1 MPKKKKEIAVIEQN
15 GAKTVKKKKSFV
27 TRVKIIFAVI
37 SVIWVAAVISVPLWV
52 KNTYSQP
59 IKKSIVVSMF
69 FDLQRNIVEQ
79 YERLLDG
86 IKDAINLEEPVAFAV
101 DKVRMVG
108 DAVDVVT
115 DTTAKAKDVTADAQQ
130 ATDKVSETTAKVGK
144 LTGLANMFGINT
156 SGIDNALDEVN
167 KGVDQVN
174 TGIDKANETIA
185 RVDNT
190 AEMVNEKLDEIETQL
205 TSVLQIQIDEM
216 IDGVI
221 KSQLDKNTGGLG
233 TTLLTNYGIEHVYPW
248 RPSSWPVATQIYDDL
263 AQSDVDV
270 ITVITDTV
278 DDYFD
283 YVAWGLVIAVWVLG
297 LWIWHAM
304 FKKTKS
310 VIAPFVVCPRC
321 GLGTITLSWAAWEI
335 AGALN
340 DANELKRS
348 ELEIQKQR
356 LDLARRQYT
365 LDSLQYIAS
374 QKQR

>member
-1 MPKKKKEIAVIEQN
+1 MPRKKKEVEVIDMG
-15 GAKTVKKKKSFV
+15 GAKTVKKKKSFI
-27 TRVKIIFAVI
+27 TRVKMIFAIVSI
-37 SVIWVAAVISVPLWV
+37 IWIALVISVPLWV

-69 FDLQRNIVEQ
+69 FDLQRTIVEQ
-79 YERLLDG
+79 YEKLLDG

-130 ATDKVSETTAKVGK
+130 ATDKVSETTSKVGK
-144 LTGLANMFGINT
+144 LAGLVGRFGIDT
-156 SGIDNALDEVN
+156 SGVTNALDEVN

-174 TGIDKANETIA
+174 SGIDKANETITQ
-185 RVDNT
+185 VDDV
-190 AEMVNEKLDEIETQL
+190 AEMVNTKLDDIETEL
-205 TSVLQIQIDEM
+205 TSLLQVQVDEV

-263 AQSDVDV
+263 SKSDVQV

-278 DDYFD
+278 DKYFG
-283 YVAWGLVIAVWVLG
+283 YVAWGLVIAFWVLG
-297 LWIWHAM
+297 LWIWYAM
-304 FKKTKS
+304 FKKTKA
-310 VIAPFVVCPRC
+310 VIAPFIVCPRC
-321 GLGTITLSWAAWEI
+321 GHTFA
-335 AGALN
+335 
-340 DANELKRS
+340 DKRTAYGF
-348 ELEIQKQR
+348 LQIIQPWKW
-356 LDLARRQYT
+356 L
-365 LDSLQYIAS
+365 
-374 QKQR
+374 

>member
-1 MPKKKKEIAVIEQN
+1 MPKKKKEVEVIDMG

-37 SVIWVAAVISVPLWV
+37 SVIWIALVVAMPLWV

-79 YERLLDG
+79 YEKLLDG

-115 DTTAKAKDVTADAQQ
+115 DTTAKAKDVTADAQD
-130 ATDKVSETTAKVGK
+130 ASNKVNETTEKVGK
-144 LTGLANMFGINT
+144 LAGLVGRFGIDT
-156 SGIDNALDEVN
+156 SGVTNALGEVN

-174 TGIDKANETIA
+174 QGIDKANETIA
-185 RVDNT
+185 KVDDT
-190 AEMVNEKLDEIETQL
+190 AAMVNEKLDEIENQL
-205 TSVLQIQIDEM
+205 TGLLQVQIDDM

-263 AQSDVDV
+263 AQSDVQV

-278 DDYFD
+278 DQYFN

-297 LWIWHAM
+297 FLIWRAI
-304 FKKTKS
+304 FKKTKA
-310 VIAPFVVCPRC
+310 VIAPFIVCPRC
-321 GLGTITLSWAAWEI
+321 GHTFA
-335 AGALN
+335 
-340 DANELKRS
+340 D
-348 ELEIQKQR
+348 
-356 LDLARRQYT
+356 RRTAYGF
-365 LDSLQYIAS
+365 LQAF
-374 QKQR
+374 QPWNWF

>member
-1 MPKKKKEIAVIEQN
+1 MPRKKKEVEVIDMG
-15 GAKTVKKKKSFV
+15 GAKTVKKKASVVSWTK
-27 TRVKIIFAVI
+27 RIFAIV
-37 SVIWVAAVISVPLWV
+37 SVIWLALVFIAPLWV

-79 YERLLDG
+79 YEKLLDG

-115 DTTAKAKDVTADAQQ
+115 DTTAKAKDVTADAQD
-130 ATDKVSETTAKVGK
+130 ASNKVNETTEKVGK
-144 LTGLANMFGINT
+144 LAGLVGRFGIDT
-156 SGIDNALDEVN
+156 SGVTNALGEVN

-174 TGIDKANETIA
+174 QGIDKANETIA
-185 RVDNT
+185 KVDDT
-190 AEMVNEKLDEIETQL
+190 AAMVNEKLDEIENQL
-205 TSVLQIQIDEM
+205 TGLLQVQIDDM

-263 AQSDVDV
+263 AQSDVQV

-278 DDYFD
+278 DQYFN

-297 LWIWHAM
+297 FLIWRAI
-304 FKKTKS
+304 FKKTKA
-310 VIAPFVVCPRC
+310 VIAPFIVCPRC
-321 GLGTITLSWAAWEI
+321 GHTFA
-335 AGALN
+335 
-340 DANELKRS
+340 D
-348 ELEIQKQR
+348 
-356 LDLARRQYT
+356 RRTAYGF
-365 LDSLQYIAS
+365 LQAF
-374 QKQR
+374 QPWNWF

>member
-1 MPKKKKEIAVIEQN
+1 MPKKKKEVEVIDMG

-37 SVIWVAAVISVPLWV
+37 SVIWIALVVAVPLWV

-79 YERLLDG
+79 YEKLLDG
-86 IKDAINLEEPVAFAV
+86 VKDAINLEEPVAFAV

-115 DTTAKAKDVTADAQQ
+115 DTTARAKDATADAQG
-130 ATDKVSETTAKVGK
+130 ASDKVSETTEKVGK
-144 LTGLANMFGINT
+144 LAGLVGRFGIDT
-156 SGIDNALDEVN
+156 SGVTNALDEVN

-174 TGIDKANETIA
+174 QGIDKANETIA
-185 RVDNT
+185 KVDDT
-190 AEMVNEKLDEIETQL
+190 AAMVNEKLDEIENQL
-205 TSVLQIQIDEM
+205 TGLLQVQIDDM

-248 RPSSWPVATQIYDDL
+248 RPSSWPVATKIYDDL
-263 AQSDVDV
+263 AQSDVQV

-278 DDYFD
+278 DQYFN

-297 LWIWHAM
+297 FLIWRAI
-304 FKKTKS
+304 FKKTKA

-321 GLGTITLSWAAWEI
+321 GHTFA
-335 AGALN
+335 
-340 DANELKRS
+340 D
-348 ELEIQKQR
+348 
-356 LDLARRQYT
+356 RRTAYGF
-365 LDSLQYIAS
+365 LQAF
-374 QKQR
+374 QPWNWF

>member
-1 MPKKKKEIAVIEQN
+1 MPRKKKEVEVIDMG
-15 GAKTVKKKKSFV
+15 GAKTVKKKKSFI

-37 SVIWVAAVISVPLWV
+37 SVIWIAVVIATPLWV

-79 YERLLDG
+79 YEKLLDG

-115 DTTAKAKDVTADAQQ
+115 DTTARAKDVTADAQKT
-130 ATDKVSETTAKVGK
+130 TDKVSETTEKVGK
-144 LTGLANMFGINT
+144 LAGLVSKFGIDT
-156 SGIDNALDEVN
+156 SGVTDALDEVN

-185 RVDNT
+185 RVDDV
-190 AEMVNEKLDEIETQL
+190 AEMVNTKLDDIETEL
-205 TSVLQIQIDEM
+205 TGLLQVQVDEM

-233 TTLLTNYGIEHVYPW
+233 ATLLTNYGIEHVYPW

-263 AQSDVDV
+263 SQSDVQV

-278 DDYFD
+278 DQYFN

-304 FKKTKS
+304 FKKTKA

-321 GLGTITLSWAAWEI
+321 GHTFA
-335 AGALN
+335 
-340 DANELKRS
+340 DKRTAYGF
-348 ELEIQKQR
+348 LQIIQPWKW
-356 LDLARRQYT
+356 L
-365 LDSLQYIAS
+365 
-374 QKQR
+374 

>member
-1 MPKKKKEIAVIEQN
+1 MPRKKKEVEVIDMG
-15 GAKTVKKKKSFV
+15 GAKTVKKKKSFI
-27 TRVKIIFAVI
+27 TRVKMIFAIVSI
-37 SVIWVAAVISVPLWV
+37 IWIALVISVPLWV

-79 YERLLDG
+79 YEKLLDG

-130 ATDKVSETTAKVGK
+130 ATDKVSETTSKVGK
-144 LTGLANMFGINT
+144 LAGLVGRFGIDT
-156 SGIDNALDEVN
+156 SGVTNALDEVN

-174 TGIDKANETIA
+174 SGIDKANETIV
-185 RVDNT
+185 RVDDV
-190 AEMVNEKLDEIETQL
+190 AEMVNTKLDDIETEL
-205 TSVLQIQIDEM
+205 TSLLQVQVDEV

-263 AQSDVDV
+263 SKSDVQV

-278 DDYFD
+278 DKYFG
-283 YVAWGLVIAVWVLG
+283 YVAWGLVIAFWVLG

-304 FKKTKS
+304 FKKTKA
-310 VIAPFVVCPRC
+310 VIAPFIVCPRC
-321 GLGTITLSWAAWEI
+321 GHTFA
-335 AGALN
+335 
-340 DANELKRS
+340 DKRTAYGF
-348 ELEIQKQR
+348 LQIIQPWKW
-356 LDLARRQYT
+356 L
-365 LDSLQYIAS
+365 
-374 QKQR
+374 

>member
-1 MPKKKKEIAVIEQN
+1 MPKKKKEVEVIDMG

-37 SVIWVAAVISVPLWV
+37 SVIWIALVVAVPLWV

-79 YERLLDG
+79 YEKLLDG

-115 DTTAKAKDVTADAQQ
+115 DTTAKAKDVTTDAQD
-130 ATDKVSETTAKVGK
+130 ASDKVSETTEKVGK
-144 LTGLANMFGINT
+144 LAGLVGRFGIDT
-156 SGIDNALDEVN
+156 SGVTNALDEVN

-174 TGIDKANETIA
+174 QGIDKANETIA
-185 RVDNT
+185 KVDDT
-190 AEMVNEKLDEIETQL
+190 AAMVNEKLDEIENQL
-205 TSVLQIQIDEM
+205 TGLLQVQIDDM

-221 KSQLDKNTGGLG
+221 KSQLDKSTGGLG

-263 AQSDVDV
+263 AQSDVQV

-278 DDYFD
+278 DQYFN

-297 LWIWHAM
+297 FLIWRAI
-304 FKKTKS
+304 FKKTKA

-321 GLGTITLSWAAWEI
+321 GHTFA
-335 AGALN
+335 
-340 DANELKRS
+340 D
-348 ELEIQKQR
+348 
-356 LDLARRQYT
+356 RRTAYGF
-365 LDSLQYIAS
+365 LQAF
-374 QKQR
+374 QPWNWF